1 MIAKSVHKHNK
12 RTAKDTHSH
21 LPLLLVDCCVFG
33 AVGAPLIGLRGC
45 HRCWGKA
52 ATLRAGKMDSDVG
65 RDGEEGYNLREMG
78 SDGQGGWEEG
88 GVDGSAGGGV
98 SATAAA
104 MEWSMSGVGGNS
116 AWSVEKVCRRMGR
129 MATSSGRWRMMGGEV
144 GKRVVW
150 MDRLGVVYPPQPQ
163 RWNGQCRG

>member
-52 ATLRAGKMDSDVG
+52 ATLQAGKMDSDVG
-65 RDGEEGYNLREMG
+65 RDGEEGYELREMG

-98 SATAAA
+98 SATATA
-104 MEWSMSGVGGNS
+104 MERS
-116 AWSVEKVCRRMGR
+116 AKAWEYHQ
-129 MATSSGRWRMMGGEV
+129 
-144 GKRVVW
+144 RVVTTQ
-150 MDRLGVVYPPQPQ
+150 M
-163 RWNGQCRG
+163 

>member
-1 MIAKSVHKHNK
+1 
-12 RTAKDTHSH
+12 
-21 LPLLLVDCCVFG
+21 
-33 AVGAPLIGLRGC
+33 
-45 HRCWGKA
+45 
-52 ATLRAGKMDSDVG
+52 MDSDVG

-116 AWSVEKVCRRMGR
+116 TWSVEKRLNLTIFPAFRFFV
-129 MATSSGRWRMMGGEV
+129 SGIFGW
-144 GKRVVW
+144 
-150 MDRLGVVYPPQPQ
+150 L
-163 RWNGQCRG
+163 

>member
-65 RDGEEGYNLREMG
+65 RDGEEGYELREMG

-104 MEWSMSGVGGNS
+104 MERSIDRSIELKAIPILFCGVG
-116 AWSVEKVCRRMGR
+116 
-129 MATSSGRWRMMGGEV
+129 
-144 GKRVVW
+144 
-150 MDRLGVVYPPQPQ
+150 
-163 RWNGQCRG
+163 